1 MQCKLKIFCFLNQR
15 LPPTKEKKNIPGSAP
30 VGDTSGS
37 RPEPSTLQR
46 EVHAHR
52 LVALGKVY
60 HPPLCLFSPLRSVHE
75 YKQTVNPFASLISF
89 VILLTVC
96 HVIILMLFCFF
107 GIGSINKTLIEIFF
121 FLLVTCLLDIVLI

>member
-1 MQCKLKIFCFLNQR
+1 MQIKNFVFSESTSAPHRK
-15 LPPTKEKKNIPGSAP
+15 KKNIPGSAP

-52 LVALGKVY
+52 LIALGKVY
-60 HPPLCLFSPLRSVHE
+60 HPLLCLFSPLRSVHE

-96 HVIILMLFCFF
+96 HVIILMFCFF

-121 FLLVTCLLDIVLI
+121 FLLVTCRLDIVLI